1 MIRSLAVLLAGA
13 TLLLAAPAADSQS
26 RTPGSKGPGTPD
38 VAPRRGGILQS
49 MVTEDPP
56 GFSIHESATV
66 STVWPMSPCYSNL
79 VLFDPT
85 KVQETV
91 DTVIGELA
99 EKWSW
104 QDNHR
109 NLVMFLRKNVKWHD
123 GQAFTSRDVK
133 YTFDVV
139 REAPDAPAKL
149 RLSPRKEWYANIEA
163 IEAPDAHTVVFRMKR
178 PQPSLLLMLASGY
191 SPVYPAHVPLADLRQ
206 KCVGTGPFKFKEYV
220 RGQTIELVRNP
231 DYFVPSRPYLDGIRY
246 TIITERGTRLAAL
259 QTGRLD
265 AFAPLDMTKVTA
277 ETVKKAAPSLVVQ
290 ETGQNGSDNI
300 VLNHKRA
307 PFDNVGVR
315 RAVNHALNRAASI
328 QSVRHGGAV
337 PGAGMMPP
345 PFGTWGLPEKE
356 LRTLAGYREPER
368 DRAEAKK
375 LLAAAGYSPGK
386 PLRLEMV
393 TRTLPVY
400 VDLASYVVD
409 QLKQV
414 GIDVAVKQLDTAQW
428 FPALA
433 RKEFVI
439 AANLTAPGADDPDV
453 MFYENF
459 KCGTARN
466 YADYCDEQADRMI
479 EAQSQELDRAKRLK
493 LVWEIQK
500 KLEADVARPMLG
512 WRKEYFVHWPH
523 VKGLV
528 AHNSLYNWGRMQ
540 DVWLD
545 R

>member
-1 MIRSLAVLLAGA
+1 MRRLSLLSLA
-13 TLLLAAPAADSQS
+13 TLLLIVSAAEAQ
-26 RTPGSKGPGTPD
+26 K
-38 VAPRRGGILQS
+38 RGGILQS

-66 STVWPMSPCYSNL
+66 STVWPMSPCYNNL
-79 VLFDPT
+79 VYFDAA
-85 KVQETV
+85 KAQETV
-91 DTVIGELA
+91 DTVVPELA

-109 NLVMFLRKNVKWHD
+109 NLVFFLRKNVKWHD
-123 GQAFTSRDVK
+123 GQPFTSRDVK

-139 REAPDAPAKL
+139 REAADAPAKL
-149 RLSPRKEWYANIEA
+149 RLSPRKDWYANIEA
-163 IEAPDAHTVVFRMKR
+163 IEAADPHTVVFRMKR

-206 KCVGTGPFKFKEYV
+206 RCVGTGPFKFKEYV

-231 DYFVPSRPYLDGIRY
+231 DYFVPNRPYLEGIKY

-277 ETVKKAAPSLVVQ
+277 ETVKKAVPQLIVQ

-300 VLNHKRA
+300 VLNHKKA
-307 PFDNVGVR
+307 PFDNATVR
-315 RAVNHALNRAASI
+315 RAVNFALNRAASI

-337 PGAGMMPP
+337 PGAAMMPP
-345 PFGTWGLPEKE
+345 PFGSWGLPDKE
-356 LRTLAGYREPER
+356 LRTLAGYREPAR

-375 LLAAAGYSPGK
+375 LLAQAGYGPAGNK
-386 PLRLEMV
+386 PLLRLEMV

-409 QLKQV
+409 QLRQV
-414 GIDVAVKQLDTAQW
+414 GIEVTVKQLDTAQW
-428 FPALA
+428 FPVLA
-433 RKEFVI
+433 RKDFVI

-466 YADYCDEQADRMI
+466 YSDYCDEQVDKMI
-479 EAQSQELDRAKRLK
+479 DAQSSELDRAKRLK
-493 LVWEIQK
+493 LVAEIQK

-523 VKGLV
+523 VKGLT
-528 AHNSLYNWGRMQ
+528 AHNSLYNWGRKQ
-540 DVWLD
+540 DVWLEK
-545 R
+545 